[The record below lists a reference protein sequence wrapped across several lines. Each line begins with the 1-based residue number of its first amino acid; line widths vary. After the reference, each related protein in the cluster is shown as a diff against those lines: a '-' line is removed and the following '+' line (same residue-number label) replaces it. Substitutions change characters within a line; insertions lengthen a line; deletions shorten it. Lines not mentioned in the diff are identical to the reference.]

1 MKTLILIKILFISSQ
16 VFAGGYV
23 SLEKAKDWLSKNKDK
38 CVFAA
43 VRTYR
48 GKTTQDQSVLAMIGA
63 QPNDVERFSNP
74 NRSPSLCI
82 FDGTSGKGA
91 AATSGCMLGYYM
103 LDQDNYESAKYS
115 RSGRPAVAMLP
126 GKCSAE
132 SVKKF
137 LLNYK
142 FDDFV
147 SFGPYMA
154 DSDIWINYSAGF
166 RGDLEADIHILVDE
180 FGAKSDL
187 EAAVKKDQDKMN
199 AEKAKKIEEELK
211 KKANEAAASAAKAE
225 KVKTKKNAEKLKQ
238 DNAATE
244 KKKKQKQFEDLY
256 E

>member
-1 MKTLILIKILFISSQ
+1 MRTFILINFLFISSQ

-43 VRTYR
+43 ARTYR
-48 GKTTQDQSVLAMIGA
+48 GKTSQDQSVLAMIGA
-63 QPNDVERFSNP
+63 KSNDVERFSSP
-74 NRSPSLCI
+74 NRTPSLCI

-91 AATSGCMLGYYM
+91 AATSGCMLAYYM
-103 LDQDNYESAKYS
+103 LDQDNYESVKYS
-115 RSGRPAVAMLP
+115 RNDRPAAAMLP
-126 GKCSAE
+126 GKCTAE

-147 SFGPYMA
+147 AIGPYLA
-154 DSDIWINYSAGF
+154 DSDVWINYSAGF
-166 RGDLEADIHILVDE
+166 RGDLEADIHVLADE
-180 FGAKSDL
+180 FGVKPELD
-187 EAAVKKDQDKMN
+187 AALKKDQDKAN
-199 AEKAKKIEEELK
+199 AEKAKKLEEEQK
-211 KKANEAAASAAKAE
+211 KKANEAAANTAKAE
-225 KVKTKKNAEKLKQ
+225 KIKIQKDAEKIKQ
-238 DNAATE
+238 DKAAME